1 MPSNKVPPVIDFSD
15 YLSGDQKKME
25 HCAAQ
30 IREACLTQGFFQ
42 IVNHDIPLSLQ
53 EEMFKKSKQFFD
65 LPMEEKMKLDKSLVN
80 RPLKR
85 RGNGPDKTQNTYNR
99 GYEVMHGQ
107 MIEANTRPDL
117 KEGYYVSRDLPMDH
131 PQVKAEKFAHGP
143 NVWPESL
150 GEPFRETC
158 MDYLN
163 RIVKLT
169 EEVMGAMAM
178 SLGYDKNYFDEFC
191 TDPMCFY
198 KLLHYPPQPPD
209 AHALQRG
216 IGAHRDFGVI
226 TLLLQGDVPGLEV
239 WDDQAKDWYPAPPV
253 KGAYVVNMGNLFEQ
267 WTNDKY
273 VSNVHRVINRS
284 GQERFSIPFN
294 YNGNPDFVVRCI
306 ESCRQ
311 RADEEKYAPV
321 SVEDYVVQKYKD
333 VYARAGVYKKETFA
347 PPAKAASAMA
357 V

>member
-1 MPSNKVPPVIDFSD
+1 MPSTKTPPVIDFSD
-15 YLSGDQKKME
+15 YLSGDQKRME

-42 IVNHDIPLSLQ
+42 IVNHGIPLSLQ
-53 EEMFKKSKQFFD
+53 KEMFKVSKEFFD
-65 LPMEEKMKLDKSLVN
+65 LPLEEKMKLDKSLN
-80 RPLKR
+80 S
-85 RGNGPDKTQNTYNR
+85 YNR

-107 MIEANTRPDL
+107 MIEANTKPDL
-117 KEGYYVSRDLPMDH
+117 KEGYYVSRDLPLDH

-143 NVWPESL
+143 NVWPEAL
-150 GEPFRETC
+150 GEPFRRTC
-158 MDYLN
+158 MDYLH
-163 RIVKLT
+163 RIVQLT

-198 KLLHYPPQPPD
+198 KLLHYPPQPDD

-239 WDDQAKDWYPAPPV
+239 WDDEAKDWYPAPPV
-253 KGAYVVNMGNLFEQ
+253 EGAYVVNMGNLFEQ
-267 WTNDKY
+267 WTNDTY

-284 GQERFSIPFN
+284 GEERFSIPFN
-294 YNGNPDFVVRCI
+294 YNGNPDFVIRCI
-306 ESCRQ
+306 ESCRKNSE
-311 RADEEKYAPV
+311 EEKYAPI

-347 PPAKAASAMA
+347 PSTKHVIAA
-357 V
+357 

>member
-1 MPSNKVPPVIDFSD
+1 MPSNKSPPVIDFSD
-15 YLSGDQKKME
+15 YLSGDQKRME

-53 EEMFKKSKQFFD
+53 KEMFKVSKEFFN
-65 LPMEEKMKLDKSLVN
+65 LPLEEKMKLDKSLN
-80 RPLKR
+80 S
-85 RGNGPDKTQNTYNR
+85 YNR

-107 MIEANTRPDL
+107 MIEANTKPDL
-117 KEGYYVSRDLPMDH
+117 KEGYYVSRDLPLDH

-143 NVWPESL
+143 NVWPEAL
-150 GEPFRETC
+150 GEPFRNTC
-158 MDYLN
+158 MDYLH
-163 RIVKLT
+163 RIMALT
-169 EEVMGAMAM
+169 ESVMGAMAM

-198 KLLHYPPQPPD
+198 KLLHYPPQPED

-239 WDDQAKDWYPAPPV
+239 WDEEAKDWYPAPPV
-253 KGAYVVNMGNLFEQ
+253 EGAYVVNMGNLFEQ
-267 WTNDKY
+267 WTNDQY

-294 YNGNPDFVVRCI
+294 YNGNPDFIIRCI
-306 ESCRQ
+306 ESCRKSTN
-311 RADEEKYAPV
+311 EEKYAPI

-333 VYARAGVYKKETFA
+333 VYARAGVYKKETFV
-347 PPAKAASAMA
+347 PTTKSAVA

>member
-1 MPSNKVPPVIDFSD
+1 MPSSKSAPVIDFSGF
-15 YLSGDQKKME
+15 LSGDQQQMQQ
-25 HCAAQ
+25 CADQ
-30 IREACLTQGFFQ
+30 IRDACLTQGFFQ
-42 IVNHDIPLSLQ
+42 IVNHDIPASLQ
-53 EEMFKKSKQFFD
+53 KDIFKASKAFFA
-65 LPMEEKMKLDKSLVN
+65 LPVEEKMKLDKSLN
-80 RPLKR
+80 K
-85 RGNGPDKTQNTYNR
+85 YNR

-150 GEPFRETC
+150 GEAFRETC

-169 EEVMGAMAM
+169 EEVMRAMAM
-178 SLGYDKNYFDEFC
+178 SLGYDADYFQEFC

-198 KLLHYPPQPPD
+198 KLLHYPPQPAD

-216 IGAHRDFGVI
+216 MLTHSFLI
-226 TLLLQGDVPGLEV
+226 GDVPGLEV
-239 WDDQAKDWYPAPPV
+239 WDEEVKDWYPVPPV
-253 KGAYVVNMGNLFEQ
+253 EGAYVVNMGNLFEQ

-273 VSNVHRVINRS
+273 ISNVHRVINRS
-284 GQERFSIPFN
+284 GEERFSIPFN
-294 YNGNPDFVVRCI
+294 YNGNPDFIIKCI
-306 ESCRQ
+306 EKCR
-311 RADEEKYAPV
+311 AKPEEEKYAPV

-333 VYARAGVYKKETFA
+333 VYGRVGIYKSESFA
-347 PPAKAASAMA
+347 PQKASA
-357 V
+357 